1 MDEDEGVVKLQRSTE
16 SGSLTV
22 QVIEKVSLSLT
33 CVGFDVKLR
42 VGGVR
47 STVELYIRILVHM
60 SEEIIQYTRRQI

>member
-33 CVGFDVKLR
+33 WVGFDVNLR

-60 SEEIIQYTRRQI
+60 SEKSMCS

>member
-33 CVGFDVKLR
+33 WVGFDVKLR

-60 SEEIIQYTRRQI
+60 SEENIQYIRRQI

>member
-47 STVELYIRILVHM
+47 STVEIHLC
-60 SEEIIQYTRRQI
+60 TFG